1 MSASESAFSDA
12 EENPVQGRK
21 TTERKR
27 QRSVGEMIKAVE
39 KKKRVISPKQAA
51 QMAKGEKASDFL
63 VELKKVQMAIGSEI
77 AGLWEKIERKF
88 DSFESRIEKLEGE
101 IFVRDKRIDELENE
115 VKSCR
120 TQVTE
125 FEEQLEDMER
135 HSRSANLVLRSMEFG
150 KRNEGEDI
158 RALTVRVLREN
169 FPNISIS
176 AADFSAVHR
185 LAAENCV
192 ICAFIDR
199 NLRNAIYEN
208 RLNLRNRKVDQKKRL
223 YVNESLTKNK
233 MQIFNRLLA
242 LKREQKIMSAYT
254 RGGIP
259 IAKIKRESPPTRV
272 HSLQQLDRIE
282 RGLAAQPA
290 AGPSVRPAG
299 AGPPFRPAAAAGLP
313 RPGGGRPA
321 RAGEAPPP
329 PAVLARPGA
338 GGAVTPLPSG
348 VAPAAVP
355 DRIDSSRGAAVA
367 PDGADSTGS
376 GGDAATGSAP
386 GVPST
391 AAVTGGPSV
400 VRDAGR
406 RAAGEVSVGDSSAAS
421 SDPVAP

>member
-1 MSASESAFSDA
+1 
-12 EENPVQGRK
+12 
-21 TTERKR
+21 
-27 QRSVGEMIKAVE
+27 
-39 KKKRVISPKQAA
+39 
-51 QMAKGEKASDFL
+51 
-63 VELKKVQMAIGSEI
+63 
-77 AGLWEKIERKF
+77 
-88 DSFESRIEKLEGE
+88 
-101 IFVRDKRIDELENE
+101 
-115 VKSCR
+115 
-120 TQVTE
+120 
-125 FEEQLEDMER
+125 
-135 HSRSANLVLRSMEFG
+135 
-150 KRNEGEDI
+150 
-158 RALTVRVLREN
+158 
-169 FPNISIS
+169 
-176 AADFSAVHR
+176 
-185 LAAENCV
+185 
-192 ICAFIDR
+192 
-199 NLRNAIYEN
+199 
-208 RLNLRNRKVDQKKRL
+208 
-223 YVNESLTKNK
+223 
-233 MQIFNRLLA
+233 
-242 LKREQKIMSAYT
+242 MSAYT

-290 AGPSVRPAG
+290 AGPSVRPA
-299 AGPPFRPAAAAGLP
+299 AAAGLP

-329 PAVLARPGA
+329 PAMLARPGA

-406 RAAGEVSVGDSSAAS
+406 RAAGEVSVGDLSTAS
-421 SDPVAP
+421 SDPVAR